1 MSTKRAGPGPRQGKR
16 ARNVQP
22 RHRDTYARRAKP
34 RESVL
39 CGGCGLVLSR
49 GRWQWR
55 ARLSHDLRP
64 GLCPA
69 CERVRDRFPA
79 GTLVLDAPFL
89 ERRAEV
95 TGMIRNVE
103 AVERE
108 EHPLERVMALEE
120 RGDRLVVT
128 TTGLHLARRLAS
140 RLSRAF
146 HRKPNLRYL
155 PGEAAV
161 QVDWQPQERAASRR
175 RTQPGRAAASRSP
188 R

>member
-1 MSTKRAGPGPRQGKR
+1 MSGKRTSPGPRKESR

-34 RESVL
+34 RDSVL
-39 CGGCGLVLSR
+39 CGGCGLILSR

-55 ARLSHDLRP
+55 ARLHTDLRA

-79 GTLVLDAPFL
+79 GTLTLDAPFL
-89 ERRAEV
+89 DRRAEL

-120 RGDRLVVT
+120 TGDRLVVT
-128 TTGLHLARRLAS
+128 TTGLHLARRLAQ

-146 HRKPNLRYL
+146 HRRPRLRYL

-161 QVDWQPQERAASRR
+161 QVDWEPLDEAVARPRR
-175 RTQPGRAAASRSP
+175 KARGRNGR
-188 R
+188 